1 MEGAVMTPAAGADQ
15 SRAVAAERGLAWWT
29 EAWALFMKNAGLWIV
44 IGLIFFV
51 ILFVLGLIPL
61 LGGLAACLLMPV
73 FVGGWMQA
81 AQKTE
86 GGGTLEIG
94 DLFAAFKGDRL
105 TPLIVVGAI
114 ALAMAI
120 AIGVVMMV
128 FGFGSVAGLVMGG
141 ARGSGGGMMAGLGL
155 GLFAVLVAMV
165 LGFVAGMAIWFAP
178 ALVALRGTAPVEAIK
193 ASFSASLKNIV
204 PFLLWF
210 VIYIGAAIVASIPLG
225 LGWIVLGPLVLLT
238 IYTAYKDVF
247 AAA

>member
-15 SRAVAAERGLAWWT
+15 PRAVAAERGLAWWT
-29 EAWALFMKNAGLWIV
+29 EAWALFMKNAGLWIG
-44 IGLIFFV
+44 IGVIFFV
-51 ILFVLGLIPL
+51 ILFVLGIIPL

-73 FVGGWMQA
+73 FVGGWMLA
-81 AQKTE
+81 ARKTE
-86 GGGTLEIG
+86 DGGTLEVG
-94 DLFAAFKGDRL
+94 DLFSAFKGDKL

-114 ALAMAI
+114 TLAMAI

-128 FGFGSVAGLVMGG
+128 LGFGSIAGLAMGG
-141 ARGSGGGMMAGLGL
+141 ARRSGGGMMAGIGL

-165 LGFVAGMAIWFAP
+165 LGFLAGMAIWFAP
-178 ALVALRGTAPVEAIK
+178 ALVALRGAAPVEAIK

-204 PFLLWF
+204 PFLLWL

-247 AAA
+247 GR